1 MDFTPFL
8 AHWRE
13 QHALAGQLLA
23 DCSLVVCL
31 GHRGLLLALSTGA
44 PEGLRVVGAA
54 TTEAEGLRLVAK
66 TKPRLLV
73 ASDQLEQGCGSS
85 LVVEVKR
92 RHPDVR
98 TLLLVS
104 RESRR
109 ARLRA
114 VIEAGCEAVLA
125 EARLGQ
131 GAAIDALR
139 TLCGGGSYLDG
150 RLRSG
155 AGPLAASSP
164 GLSPREVEVLHGVM
178 QGESNE
184 EIARRLYVS
193 RQTIKT
199 HMANVLRKLE
209 ARDRAHAVA
218 IALHRGLVDFSPPG
232 ECLGY
237 GAARP
242 AAP

>member
-8 AHWRE
+8 AQWRE
-13 QHALAGQLLA
+13 QHALAGQLLT
-23 DCSLVVCL
+23 DCSLVLCL

-54 TTEAEGLRLVAK
+54 TTEAEGLRLVAR
-66 TKPRLLV
+66 TAPRLLV
-73 ASDQLEQGCGSS
+73 VSDRLEQGCGSS

-92 RHPDVR
+92 HHPSVR

-104 RESRR
+104 REARR

-114 VIEAGCEAVLA
+114 AIEAGCEAVLA

-131 GAAIDALR
+131 GTAIDALR
-139 TLCGGGSYLDG
+139 TLCCGGNYLDG

-155 AGPLAASSP
+155 AGPATPAQP
-164 GLSPREVEVLHGVM
+164 ALSPRELEVLHGVM
-178 QGESNE
+178 QGQSNE
-184 EIARRLYVS
+184 EIARRLFVS

-218 IALHRGLVDFSPPG
+218 IALHHGLVDFSPAG
-232 ECLGY
+232 GCLG
-237 GAARP
+237 
-242 AAP
+242 

>member
-8 AHWRE
+8 AQWRK

-23 DCSLVVCL
+23 DCSLVLCL
-31 GHRGLLLALSTGA
+31 GHRGLLLALSAGA
-44 PEGLRVVGAA
+44 PEGLQVVGAA
-54 TTEAEGLRLVAK
+54 TTEADGLRLVAE
-66 TKPRLLV
+66 TRPSLLV
-73 ASDQLEQGCGSS
+73 AGDQLEQGCGSA

-92 RHPDVR
+92 RHPTVR

-104 RESRR
+104 QESRR

-114 VIEAGCEAVLA
+114 AIEAGCEAVLA

-131 GAAIDALR
+131 GAGLDALR
-139 TLCGGGSYLDG
+139 TLRGGGNYLDA
-150 RLRSG
+150 RLRRG
-155 AGPLAASSP
+155 AGPAAPSRP
-164 GLSPREVEVLHGVM
+164 GLSPREVEVLGGVM

-184 EIARRLYVS
+184 EIARRLFVS

-218 IALHRGLVDFSPPG
+218 IALHRGLVDFSPPEG
-232 ECLGY
+232 CL
-237 GAARP
+237 R
-242 AAP
+242 

>member
-8 AHWRE
+8 AQWRE
-13 QHALAGQLLA
+13 QHALAGQLLT
-23 DCSLVVCL
+23 DCRLVLCL
-31 GHRGLLLALSTGA
+31 GHRGLLLALSAGA
-44 PEGLRVVGAA
+44 PDGLQVAGAA
-54 TTEAEGLRLVAK
+54 TTEAEGLRLVAEAR
-66 TKPRLLV
+66 PRLLV
-73 ASDQLEQGCGSS
+73 ASDQLEEGCGSS

-92 RHPDVR
+92 RYPAVR

-114 VIEAGCEAVLA
+114 AIEAGCEAVVA

-155 AGPLAASSP
+155 AGPLSASSP

-218 IALHRGLVDFSPPG
+218 IALHRGLVDFSPQG
-232 ECLGY
+232 GTLGY
-237 GAARP
+237 GAASP